1 MKAAIYK
8 QYGPPEVMQVVDLEM
23 PKPKASELLV
33 RVHGASVSRTDTG
46 FRSAE
51 YVVSRFWTGLIKPKC
66 QVLGSDFSGVVEEI
80 GTEVKHFKKGDKIFG
95 FNDKTFGGYGEYLVI
110 NENAA
115 ISSAPANLPLVDCAA
130 IAEGAHYALNN
141 IRAAKVIEGQNVL
154 VYGATGAIGSSA
166 VQLLKYFGAHVTAV
180 ANSKNVD
187 LLKLLGADEVIDY
200 QTRDFTQTTTKFDL
214 VFDAVGKTSIGACRK
229 IMKEQSIYVSTE
241 LGKYGQNIWR
251 ALFAPLLGKKKVIFP
266 MPVATK
272 GDMVF
277 LAKLVQEGRF
287 KPVIDR
293 YYALGQIVEAHR
305 YVQSAQKTGNV
316 ILQIMPKD

>member
-8 QYGPPEVMQVVDLEM
+8 SYGPAEVMQVVDIDIPQ
-23 PKPKASELLV
+23 PKPTELLV

-66 QVLGSDFSGVVEEI
+66 QVLGSDFSGIVEEV
-80 GTEVKHFKKGDKIFG
+80 GKDVKHFKKGDKIFG
-95 FNDKTFGGYGEYLVI
+95 FNDKTFGGYGQFLCI
-110 NENAA
+110 DENSA
-115 ISSAPANLPLVDCAA
+115 IAIAPSNLTLTDCAA

-180 ANSKNVD
+180 ANSKNVE
-187 LLKLLGADEVIDY
+187 LVKQLGADEVIDY
-200 QTRDFTQTTTKFDL
+200 QTQDFTETTTKFDL

-266 MPVATK
+266 IPEATK
-272 GDMVF
+272 DDMVF

-293 YYALGQIVEAHR
+293 YYALDQIVEAHK
-305 YVQSAQKTGNV
+305 YVQSQQKTGNV
-316 ILQIMPKD
+316 ILQMHH